1 VLALP
6 CAAVTF
12 TMEPVQDSYVR
23 AWAPD
28 DNYGSAGG
36 TSVAGASAVNGDGR
50 AALLEAIE
58 RTGSLSAAARELQIP
73 YRSAWKHVNHMER
86 AYGKKILDRRT
97 GGATGGG
104 CRLTDAGQ
112 RLLHG

>member
-1 VLALP
+1 MIELRWKIWLEKDG
-6 CAAVTF
+6 AAIF
-12 TMEPVQDSYVR
+12 
-23 AWAPD
+23 
-28 DNYGSAGG
+28 
-36 TSVAGASAVNGDGR
+36 GDGR

-112 RLLHG
+112 RLLHGYLKFREGIDELLSERFRRFVDTA